1 MRHYVG
7 VGVALGH
14 SESVPALP
22 QSPPDDD
29 VEGGEDDE
37 GRHGGHDD
45 PGPGGVPHRVVL
57 AQPQLGRFSVENL
70 MEATATTGEVHA
82 ESHGLRLEELAE
94 VEDGGEG
101 NGWEDVAVEGSPPR
115 GGQHPGDDINNHYH
129 HHHPP

>member
-57 AQPQLGRFSVENL
+57 AQPQLGRFVVENL
-70 MEATATTGEVHA
+70 MEAAATAGEVHA
-82 ESHGLRLEELAE
+82 VGRRLGLEELAE
-94 VEDGGEG
+94 VEKGGDGDGRPT
-101 NGWEDVAVEGSPPR
+101 WR
-115 GGQHPGDDINNHYH
+115 
-129 HHHPP
+129 